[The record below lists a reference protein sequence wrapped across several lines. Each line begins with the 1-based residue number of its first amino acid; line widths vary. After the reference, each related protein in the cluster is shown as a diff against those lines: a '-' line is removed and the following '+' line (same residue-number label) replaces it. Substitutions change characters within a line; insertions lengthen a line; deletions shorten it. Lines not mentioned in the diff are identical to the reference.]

1 MNPGC
6 FGGKGGCL
14 KDINL
19 FYLNQV
25 GLLCIHVCP
34 QGKLEPFLSIAGQTL
49 ESFIK
54 SLDEDA
60 KPQQSY
66 NSHEHHFVLALA
78 GVVTSEGTEFVL
90 NTISI

>member
-6 FGGKGGCL
+6 FGVGFE
-14 KDINL
+14 DINL
-19 FYLNQV
+19 FYLNWV

-90 NTISI
+90 NTSSI